1 MSVFKFWQDFESE
14 SMNEK
19 DLSQFA
25 INLWKD
31 GSLKI
36 EQLLIDGKK
45 VTRYSIKIYQDE
57 EE

>member
-1 MSVFKFWQDFESE
+1 
-14 SMNEK
+14 MNEK
-19 DLSQFA
+19 DLLQFA

-31 GSLKI
+31 SSLKI

-45 VTRYSIKIYQDE
+45 VTRYSIKIYQGE